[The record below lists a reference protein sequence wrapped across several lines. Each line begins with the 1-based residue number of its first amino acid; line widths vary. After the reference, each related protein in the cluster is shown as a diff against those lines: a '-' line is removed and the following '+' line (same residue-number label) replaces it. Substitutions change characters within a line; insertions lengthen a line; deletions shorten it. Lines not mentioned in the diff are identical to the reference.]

1 VKSYLLVVSAL
12 AVAASPARAQ
22 DPQAILAEAARTYK
36 ALSSFS
42 ADFTQRIEDM
52 SGTMESRG
60 RLMQTGE
67 NRFAMHFTDPNGEAI
82 ILDGEHLWVYTPS
95 STPGQVLRYPAPES
109 PSAGPNVIAWFL
121 DRPNERYD
129 STWLRAEAV
138 GGRQTD
144 VLRLVPRDA
153 SLPFRAATI
162 WIDRGDHLP
171 RRVEVEEG
179 ARASRTV
186 TLADVQTNRAVSKSA
201 FVFKVPS
208 GVRVVEP

>member
-1 VKSYLLVVSAL
+1 MKSYLLTILAL
-12 AVAASPARAQ
+12 AIAANHAGAQ

-36 ALSSFS
+36 ALTSFS

-67 NRFAMHFTDPNGEAI
+67 NRFAMHFTDPDGEAI
-82 ILDGEHLWVYTPS
+82 VLDGEHLWVYTPS

-129 STWLRAEAV
+129 STWLRAEPV

-144 VLRLVPRDA
+144 VLRLVPKDP

-186 TLADVQTNRAVSKSA
+186 TLAGVQTNRAISRSN
-201 FVFKVPS
+201 FTFKVPN